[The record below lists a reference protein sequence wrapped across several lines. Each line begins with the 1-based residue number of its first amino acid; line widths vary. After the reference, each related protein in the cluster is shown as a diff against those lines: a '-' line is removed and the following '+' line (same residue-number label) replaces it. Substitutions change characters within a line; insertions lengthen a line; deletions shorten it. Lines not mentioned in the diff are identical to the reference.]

1 MQLKYVHYF
10 GNESN
15 ESILEVYGLKS
26 KLEQIDKLKPVV
38 CPDCSE
44 ANKIDSKYCSKC
56 RLLLTYDECVETL
69 EKQKQKQDEIT
80 KLRNEF
86 DEMKSTMKNMT
97 GLMRLKLESDK
108 EEDYEKYQRQKSQI
122 YSINLLDFGI

>member
-1 MQLKYVHYF
+1 MV
-10 GNESN
+10 
-15 ESILEVYGLKS
+15 
-26 KLEQIDKLKPVV
+26 
-38 CPDCSE
+38 
-44 ANKIDSKYCSKC
+44 
-56 RLLLTYDECVETL
+56 LTYDECVETL
-69 EKQKQKQDEIT
+69 EKQKQKQDKIT